1 MNIIIIYS
9 WIYNWAFLCVLLI
22 YLTYHV
28 STNGTFCLFAFLSQS
43 YHVTLPG
50 LGTHR
55 ASPAS
60 ASKVLEWKVCTP
72 MPDSAQCV
80 SLLRFYWSPCYLA
93 ENSEFSWLFDYF
105 WTLRFLYKFKNQFVS
120 LNQEITTI
128 RIMLEIDLYLWM
140 ILEQAVMVY
149 SSNFA
154 SFCVTQ
160 QYRYVYI
167 LCSAHLGP
175 DN

>member
-1 MNIIIIYS
+1 MEQFFSTSLEIQLYIMNIIIIYS

-80 SLLRFYWSPCYLA
+80 SYCGFIEVHVIWQKIVNFLGYLTIFGPLGFYTNLRINLSVWI
-93 ENSEFSWLFDYF
+93 
-105 WTLRFLYKFKNQFVS
+105 KK
-120 LNQEITTI
+120 
-128 RIMLEIDLYLWM
+128 
-140 ILEQAVMVY
+140 
-149 SSNFA
+149 
-154 SFCVTQ
+154 
-160 QYRYVYI
+160 
-167 LCSAHLGP
+167 
-175 DN
+175 

>member
-1 MNIIIIYS
+1 M
-9 WIYNWAFLCVLLI
+9 
-22 YLTYHV
+22 
-28 STNGTFCLFAFLSQS
+28 
-43 YHVTLPG
+43 
-50 LGTHR
+50 
-55 ASPAS
+55 
-60 ASKVLEWKVCTP
+60 
-72 MPDSAQCV
+72 
-80 SLLRFYWSPCYLA
+80 
-93 ENSEFSWLFDYF
+93 
-105 WTLRFLYKFKNQFVS
+105 NQFVS